1 MRTIDDLARDLPAAG
16 NAQIHV
22 RQEPLAA
29 YLARGDHRSSSTLRR
44 VLRSGPA
51 AAAEASF
58 EDDGSQRLA
67 QALHALVFEPA
78 RFANEY
84 LLLDRD
90 TQPADEQIDPLD
102 RIWITGAEYAR
113 LAGARDAIRA
123 YPRAPLAEWID
134 AGMKEMSI
142 YWSDEAG
149 RRWKARPDCFG
160 DELILE
166 LKTTGDVRPRGFART
181 RKRFGYDVQA
191 AHYVDAVRRLTG
203 RAPRFAFIAVE
214 LQPPFYAWLHELSP
228 ADLARAAAQLAL
240 ARERLDASRAAH
252 RPAASRSA

>member
-1 MRTIDDLARDLPAAG
+1 MRNIDDLVRDRPAAG
-16 NAQIHV
+16 NAQTHV
-22 RQEPLAA
+22 RQEPLPP

-51 AAAEASF
+51 AADAPF

-90 TQPADEQIDPLD
+90 TPPADGEIDPLD

-123 YPRAPLAEWID
+123 YPRAPLAAWID
-134 AGMKEMSI
+134 AGMKEMSV
-142 YWSDEAG
+142 YWTDEAG
-149 RRWKARPDCFG
+149 QRWKARPDCFG

-214 LQPPFYAWLHELSP
+214 LQPPFYAWLHELSR
-228 ADLARAAAQLAL
+228 ADLARAAVQLEL
-240 ARERLDASRAAH
+240 ARKQLGSSAAAH
-252 RPAASRSA
+252 QATISRSP

>member
-1 MRTIDDLARDLPAAG
+1 MRTIDDLVRERPAPAG
-16 NAQIHV
+16 TPPQV

-29 YLARGDHRSSSTLRR
+29 YLARADYGSSSTLRR

-51 AAAEASF
+51 AADAPF

-78 RFANEY
+78 RFAADH
-84 LLLDRD
+84 LVLDRD
-90 TQPADEQIDPLD
+90 TPPAEEAIEALD
-102 RIWITGAEYAR
+102 RTWITGTEFAR

-142 YWSDEAG
+142 YWTDEAG
-149 RRWKARPDCFG
+149 RRWKARPDCFS
-160 DELILE
+160 DEVILE
-166 LKTTGDVRPRGFART
+166 LKTTGDVRPRAFGRT
-181 RKRFGYDVQA
+181 RKRFGYDLQA

-203 RAPRFAFIAVE
+203 RTPRFAFVAVE
-214 LQPPFYAWLHELSP
+214 LQPPHYAWLHELAP
-228 ADLARAAAQLAL
+228 AELARAGALLEL
-240 ARERLDASRAAH
+240 ARQRLAAARA
-252 RPAASRSA
+252 